1 MSTAELKLDLFRK
14 LDSLSPDKL
23 KKAYG
28 LLSNF
33 LNKNNKSDF
42 WDELSE
48 AEKKAI
54 NEGLK
59 QLDSGQSYTYDEVR
73 NKIRKDLKI

>member
-1 MSTAELKLDLFRK
+1 MSTAELKLEMFRK
-14 LDSLSPDKL
+14 LDGLSPDKL

-28 LLSNF
+28 LLTNF
-33 LNKNNKSDF
+33 LNKNSKVGF

-48 AEKKAI
+48 AEKSAI

-59 QLDSGQSYTYDEVR
+59 QLDSGQSFTYEEVR
-73 NKIRKDLKI
+73 NKIRKDLKV